1 MINFAN
7 DLKMQKGRENKLV
20 SKSFWNSYYH
30 IQIQAKFSV
39 FA

>member
-7 DLKMQKGRENKLV
+7 DSKRQKVRENKLV
-20 SKSFWNSYYH
+20 SKSFWNSHYH
-30 IQIQAKFSV
+30 IQIQAKFSL

>member
-7 DLKMQKGRENKLV
+7 DSKMEKGKENKLM
-20 SKSFWNSYYH
+20 SKSFWKSHYH
-30 IQIQAKFSV
+30 IQIQAKFSL